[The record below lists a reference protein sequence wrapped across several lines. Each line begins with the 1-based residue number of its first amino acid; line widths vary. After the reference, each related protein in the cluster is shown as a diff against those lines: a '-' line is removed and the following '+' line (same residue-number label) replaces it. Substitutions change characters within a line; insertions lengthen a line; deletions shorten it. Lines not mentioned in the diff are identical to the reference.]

1 MDVCWLYACQDNSQI
16 QLVRGV
22 SYLLLL
28 FAYHFSADHR
38 FLQALHSILWTLM
51 MFVIREI
58 PMQPFALYRNFVL
71 EERHGFNKMTIAT

>member
-1 MDVCWLYACQDNSQI
+1 
-16 QLVRGV
+16 
-22 SYLLLL
+22 
-28 FAYHFSADHR
+28 
-38 FLQALHSILWTLM
+38 M